1 MNKLKKEFL
10 LFNWRVTSL
19 HMISYFIAGILAFVF
34 MKYER
39 QFATGNLSIIMKSTD
54 SPWIAIAPALQI
66 IRGFI
71 ISLVLYPF
79 KDVFL
84 SSKYG
89 WLRLWLLIIGLSY
102 FSTIGPTPGSFEG
115 LFFTKFTM
123 SEHLLG
129 IPETLLYTFLFSFL
143 LCFWYKKPSKTITI
157 NSIIFVILIIIM
169 STLGALSGLGIL
181 KN

>member
-10 LFNWRVTSL
+10 LFSWRATSL
-19 HMISYFIAGILAFVF
+19 HMISYFIAGSLAFVF

-39 QFATGNLSIIMKSTD
+39 QFATGNLSIIMKPTD

-71 ISLVLYPF
+71 VSLVLYPF

-89 WLRLWLLIIGLSY
+89 WLKLWLLIIGLSY

-115 LFFTKFTM
+115 LFFTKFAL

-129 IPETLLYTFLFSFL
+129 FPEMLLYTFLFSFL
-143 LCFWYKKPSKTITI
+143 LCFWYKKPSKTIMIT
-157 NSIIFVILIIIM
+157 SIIFIILIVIM
-169 STLGALSGLGIL
+169 SALGALSGLGIL

>member
-1 MNKLKKEFL
+1 M
-10 LFNWRVTSL
+10 

-34 MKYER
+34 MEYER
-39 QFATGNLSIIMKSTD
+39 QFATENLSIIMKSTD
-54 SPWIAIAPALQI
+54 SPWIVMAPALQI

-84 SSKYG
+84 SSKNG
-89 WLRLWLLIIGLSY
+89 WLKLWLLIIGLSY
-102 FSTIGPTPGSFEG
+102 FSTIGPTFGSFEG
-115 LFFTKFTM
+115 LLFTKF
-123 SEHLLG
+123 SLSDHLFG

-143 LCFWYKKPSKTITI
+143 LCFWYKKPSKAINIT
-157 NSIIFVILIIIM
+157 SIVFVILIMIM
-169 STLGALSGLGIL
+169 SALGALSRLGIL